1 MVTLLNSP
9 LCCLCRKATASG
21 GGKTEEASA
30 RITEASRSNLFKRVA
45 RTVKNRF
52 IEPARKIVGDG
63 VNVSGENKCVYVPV
77 CF

>member
-30 RITEASRSNLFKRVA
+30 RITEAESFQSFQEGG
-45 RTVKNRF
+45 T
-52 IEPARKIVGDG
+52 DG
-63 VNVSGENKCVYVPV
+63 QEQVH
-77 CF
+77 